1 MHRGIYDEI
10 ENIFNKYDEN
20 KDGFITKEEL
30 TKEVSPL

>member
-10 ENIFNKYDEN
+10 EKIFKKYDEN

-30 TKEVSPL
+30 